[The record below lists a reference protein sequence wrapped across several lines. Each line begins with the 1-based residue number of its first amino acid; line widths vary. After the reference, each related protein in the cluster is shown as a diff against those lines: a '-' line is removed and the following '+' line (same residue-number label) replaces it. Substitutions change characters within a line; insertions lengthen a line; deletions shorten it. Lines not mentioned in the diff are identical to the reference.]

1 MSDFKK
7 LIYITLICLTFNCH
21 SQFLFVSNPTVL
33 PVNPTTSS
41 NIKIATRVTTPSIG
55 WKVSSS
61 YNIQTPTST
70 IELKSSYCDG
80 LMPGGIAINDT
91 VTIGNLAAGV
101 WTVNFRAYYGSQ
113 FLTNCG
119 ITDSVLKTI
128 TFTISIANSIKENGT
143 FDGFNVYPNP
153 SSNIFSLELVTNQNK
168 NLVLCVSDILGR
180 EVYKEIK
187 QAIPGEN
194 SFKINLNANQNG
206 IYFLTVSDGV
216 EKYKTFKLIKN

>member
-70 IELKSSYCDG
+70 IELKSSYCDA
-80 LMPGGIAINDT
+80 LMPGGIPINDT
-91 VTIGNLAAGV
+91 VSIGNLAAGV

-119 ITDSVLKTI
+119 ITDSVLKTV
-128 TFTISIANSIKENGT
+128 TFTISIANSVKENAAHDK
-143 FDGFNVYPNP
+143 FSIYPT
-153 SSNIFSLELVTNQNK
+153 LVTNDLK
-168 NLVLCVSDILGR
+168 IDVIDAEIKFPINLVVLNCIGQIIESYSLSN
-180 EVYKEIK
+180 KT
-187 QAIPGEN
+187 
-194 SFKINLNANQNG
+194 NLLNLTYLKSG
-206 IYFLTVSDGV
+206 IYFVKLKSDSS
-216 EKYKTFKLIKN
+216 TRIKKIIKD